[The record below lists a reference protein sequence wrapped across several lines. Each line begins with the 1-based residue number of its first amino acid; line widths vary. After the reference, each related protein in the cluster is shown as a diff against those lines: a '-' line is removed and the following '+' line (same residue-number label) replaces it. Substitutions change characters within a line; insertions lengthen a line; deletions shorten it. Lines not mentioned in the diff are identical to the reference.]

1 MQTGFPPITSCFVT
15 ATVRVHSGV
24 AVLCTESL
32 TVSLIVDVMERILT
46 PLEVGTNLAS
56 AVRVSPA
63 AQALWGMRMLYISF
77 PGQVL
82 SISDDC
88 WYSRESGV
96 KERMI
101 AIGRRA

>member
-1 MQTGFPPITSCFVT
+1 MS
-15 ATVRVHSGV
+15 
-24 AVLCTESL
+24 ESL
-32 TVSLIVDVMERILT
+32 TVSLTVDVMERTFT
-46 PLEVGTNLAS
+46 PLEMGTNLAS

-63 AQALWGMRMLYISF
+63 AQALWGRRILYISF
-77 PGQVL
+77 PGQVF